1 MSNQI
6 STIQSFSFNDIQ
18 VSFSQDA
25 FLNAT
30 AIAKQ
35 FGKRVQNYLK
45 SEQTQEYITALAE
58 ALFGASKQNQL
69 VIIKKGGNG
78 TQGTWLH
85 PKLAIDFARWLN
97 PKFAVWCDMQIE
109 KILKGEYNQAPS
121 IQNHQLYELFADSI
135 KHSMEH
141 VRMLHNVNITAHSD
155 VLHHQKQFTIQH
167 IHAIIQYCQQN
178 NITSKSGK
186 PIFKD
191 GELNFFGGNAIQ
203 YGLPTLRLAGLV
215 HL

>member
-30 AIAKQ
+30 EIAKQ

-69 VIIKKGGNG
+69 VIIKKGGKAQE
-78 TQGTWLH
+78 QGTWLH

-97 PKFAVWCDMQIE
+97 PKFAVWCDIQIE
-109 KILKGEYNQAPS
+109 KILKGEYTHPKNQELY
-121 IQNHQLYELFADSI
+121 QLCSSSLDYLMDYV
-135 KHSMEH
+135 KT
-141 VRMLHNVNITAHSD
+141 LHNLNTVAHSE
-155 VLHHQKQFTIQH
+155 VLHNQKNFVTQH
-167 IHAIIQYCQQN
+167 IHGIIQYCYAN
-178 NITSKSGK
+178 NMTTPTGK

-191 GELNFFGGNAIQ
+191 GQLNFIGGNSVV
-203 YGLPTLRLAGLV
+203 YNLPMLRLVGLV
-215 HL
+215 NH